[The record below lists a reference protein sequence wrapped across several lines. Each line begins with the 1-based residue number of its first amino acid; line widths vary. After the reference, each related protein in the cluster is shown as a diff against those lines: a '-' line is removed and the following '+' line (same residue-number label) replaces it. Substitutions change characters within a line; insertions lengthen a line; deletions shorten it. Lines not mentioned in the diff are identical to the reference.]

1 MLADAGAIYIYIYI
15 YIYTYTYTCMHTYI
29 HTYIHTCIHTYR
41 HTFIHTY
48 IHTYIHTHRCSCPG
62 IPAYMSRYS
71 APECRCCLPR
81 ISNYTRP
88 IFHDRAKTARK
99 VTAPTIS
106 RKSGRVRG
114 QRMQEIVSHGLCP
127 HVMIRNAGPVCQE
140 YQTTLAQ
147 SSMIGKTARNVTE
160 PTILCQSGRTR
171 RRRVH

>member
-1 MLADAGAIYIYIYI
+1 MPWATSNQQARVAIECSGWKQKGVSHTHTHTHTYTHPLTHSLTVWAHVRWSLLTGLAKHPLRKVLADAGAIYIYIYI

-88 IFHDRAKTARK
+88 IFHDRAKTARN
-99 VTAPTIS
+99 VTAQLSPF
-106 RKSGRVRG
+106 
-114 QRMQEIVSHGLCP
+114 P
-127 HVMIRNAGPVCQE
+127 
-140 YQTTLAQ
+140 
-147 SSMIGKTARNVTE
+147 
-160 PTILCQSGRTR
+160 
-171 RRRVH
+171 